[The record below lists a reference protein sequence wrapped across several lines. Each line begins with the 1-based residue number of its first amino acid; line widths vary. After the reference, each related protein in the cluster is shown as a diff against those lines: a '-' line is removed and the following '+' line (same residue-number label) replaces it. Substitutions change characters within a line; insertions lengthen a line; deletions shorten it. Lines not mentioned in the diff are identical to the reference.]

1 LGPRATQ
8 KALNYCIIGIFLSKV
23 SIKGLLYN
31 AKGESMKINKDNNH
45 PHHEDHEHNKEM
57 KKEARSY
64 WFSMMESTRRAMSRG
79 AQNILKILTSA
90 HGDNWRRKE
99 KKK

>member
-1 LGPRATQ
+1 
-8 KALNYCIIGIFLSKV
+8 
-23 SIKGLLYN
+23 
-31 AKGESMKINKDNNH
+31 MKINKDPNH
-45 PHHEDHEHNKEM
+45 PHHEDIHDHNKEVN
-57 KKEARSY
+57 KEVRSY
-64 WFSMMESTRRAMSRG
+64 WRSMMESTKRAMSRG